1 MSAGR
6 RKNDRGL
13 PYAYLPPSLIS
24 TRRFQNYSP
33 GAKRVWLWANA
44 DWSFKRPPPPPP
56 PPALLLLSNSLPARL
71 GMAKPALAAA
81 IAELRLGGDLVLVRP
96 AVRPGRQGSSD
107 GAKAAEYDLPH
118 RQLRASLR
126 REVTD
131 KVFDGAWRPWC
142 DDLRTIVS
150 QLDNRTVQVLT
161 SVVLPQHRDRDGGVI
176 PGKVTSFSAPD
187 VVNALAGTAHP
198 MSLRTVERAI
208 ADLMRLELVHLEI
221 PGSGRR
227 PARYLPAGLAADA
240 RKKRK

>member
-6 RKNDRGL
+6 RKNDPGT
-13 PYAYLPPSLIS
+13 PFAFLPPSLIS

-44 DWSFKRPPPPPP
+44 DWAFGGA
-56 PPALLLLSNSLPARL
+56 PALLLHSNSLPTRL

-81 IAELRLGGDLVLVRP
+81 IAELLRGEDLVLVRA

-118 RQLRASLR
+118 RQRGVSLR
-126 REVTD
+126 LDSKD
-131 KVFDGAWRPWC
+131 KVFDGGWRPWC

-161 SVVLPQHRDRDGGVI
+161 SVVLPQHRDRDGSAI
-176 PGKVTSFSAPD
+176 PSFF
-187 VVNALAGTAHP
+187 L
-198 MSLRTVERAI
+198 L
-208 ADLMRLELVHLEI
+208 
-221 PGSGRR
+221 
-227 PARYLPAGLAADA
+227 
-240 RKKRK
+240 